1 VATPAFPFAIRSVT
15 QTQSKPLKSAT
26 PVTSPQLLP
35 PLEPL
40 PIQFLQDQ
48 HKYLWTPTGQ
58 VMAFSITSVVNTKT
72 NAQMARINETK
83 NGPMG
88 WAYTGTYLH
97 HCMETFLTTGK
108 PPLDLEPWAAEYV
121 LPAINNPIWDNFS
134 LLAAEYRVC
143 DLRRSIG
150 GSFDA
155 LLQSKKTGRT
165 LLLDFKSQ
173 RSIKAKPYDCSNQ
186 LGGYVHLLEQHNPL
200 LTIDALA
207 VGWLRPGAFEFQASK
222 VTPDEAV
229 NNYQDIRDLF
239 LEANVPF

>member
-1 VATPAFPFAIRSVT
+1 MT
-15 QTQSKPLKSAT
+15 QTQSKPSQSAT
-26 PVTSPQLLP
+26 PVTTPQLFP

-58 VMAFSITSVVNTKT
+58 VMAFSITKVTNSKT
-72 NAQMARINETK
+72 PEQMARINETK
-83 NGPMG
+83 DGPQG

-97 HCMETFLTTGK
+97 AAMEQHLLGSLTIG
-108 PPLDLEPWAAEYV
+108 DLEPWATEYV
-121 LPAINNPIWDNFS
+121 LPAVNNPIWDNFS

-143 DLRRSIG
+143 DLQRSIG

-173 RSIKAKPYDCSNQ
+173 RSLKAKSYDCSRQ
-186 LGGYVHLLEQHNPL
+186 LGGYVHLLQQHHRL
-200 LTIDALA
+200 LIDGLA
-207 VGWLRPGAFEFQASK
+207 VGWLRPGAFQFEVLK
-222 VTPDEAV
+222 TTPDEAV
-229 NNYQDIRDLF
+229 MNYQAARDLF